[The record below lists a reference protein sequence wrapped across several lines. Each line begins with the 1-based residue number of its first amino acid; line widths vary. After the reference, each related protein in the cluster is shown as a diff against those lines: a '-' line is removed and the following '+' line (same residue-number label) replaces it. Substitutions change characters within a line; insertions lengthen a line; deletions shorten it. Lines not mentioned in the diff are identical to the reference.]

1 MVGVTLIITLLP
13 FRFARPESWRVL
25 LYGNALDLVANVL
38 LFVPLGF
45 LYQLAASH
53 FARHSALRVLAVGS
67 VISSAIEV
75 AQLFEVER
83 YSTVADVFANAVG
96 AGLGAWLSM
105 VASRR
110 LSSGEQVVGR
120 LSLELPLMGLI
131 YLLIPLLWLG
141 ALASGGD
148 ALHAWPSILLA
159 VFGGSILGGLQ
170 RHHFGPDRRVRLRN
184 AVGSAVVWYVAGTFP
199 LVSQHLA
206 VVLTG
211 AAIAGALAYWRA
223 THAAGDARI
232 DRRYEVPVLLAAAPA
247 FGVYL
252 VMLSVTPIVGGVG
265 AWVMGLGF
273 PGVATEWTKTEI
285 LRLLECVA
293 AFTLLG
299 YMVAE
304 HRGRVLT
311 RFRLVVPRLL
321 TVVSATSVIGEGL
334 RGFHA
339 AHGASLARLL
349 LLVVAGLYGGWL
361 YHLQRRHVLALIR
374 PESRTE

>member
-1 MVGVTLIITLLP
+1 
-13 FRFARPESWRVL
+13 
-25 LYGNALDLVANVL
+25 
-38 LFVPLGF
+38 
-45 LYQLAASH
+45 
-53 FARHSALRVLAVGS
+53 
-67 VISSAIEV
+67 
-75 AQLFEVER
+75 
-83 YSTVADVFANAVG
+83 
-96 AGLGAWLSM
+96 
-105 VASRR
+105 
-110 LSSGEQVVGR
+110 
-120 LSLELPLMGLI
+120 
-131 YLLIPLLWLG
+131 
-141 ALASGGD
+141 
-148 ALHAWPSILLA
+148 
-159 VFGGSILGGLQ
+159 
-170 RHHFGPDRRVRLRN
+170 
-184 AVGSAVVWYVAGTFP
+184 
-199 LVSQHLA
+199 
-206 VVLTG
+206 
-211 AAIAGALAYWRA
+211 
-223 THAAGDARI
+223 
-232 DRRYEVPVLLAAAPA
+232 
-247 FGVYL
+247 VYL